1 MTVIELGEVA
11 SSSGDEPDDS
21 PAPGLDRRLLR
32 QAAVAVLTVLVVL
45 VVHGSAVP
53 RIHGVRQLW
62 SVPAA
67 ESDGS
72 TITADTAYLQR
83 TGSGSVRLTAYT
95 LATGAVRWSRDIA
108 ATVGYV
114 QPVEAA
120 GILLLPIDLRTVKL
134 ARGQDEV
141 VASEFHRETIA
152 LDARTGAERWRVAGE
167 PQTVADDTALM
178 AEFTEEG
185 TFARIRLI
193 RLADHSTVW
202 TKDILGVQNHTVAL
216 RGTRPDRF
224 ITATG
229 AGEVSV
235 FRYADGTL
243 VTRAKIPWVTPRP
256 EEGYFNDLIA
266 SGDFLVVN
274 HAQRE
279 TFELTVYRV
288 DTMTELWH
296 AKDTN
301 GYAFFCGSAGLC
313 LNLGDGIVARD
324 TATGRQR
331 WQLPRAANIWTVS
344 DGRLVLDDGVDDGH
358 PTLVDAVTG
367 TPIGE
372 PARGSTVWSPRPED
386 VLLLM
391 RATESPPGRTSITRW
406 DLRTGRRDLLGSVGL
421 LPGHRCQA
429 VANYLACTRETR
441 FEVIAVGWP

>member
-1 MTVIELGEVA
+1 MTVIELGEVT
-11 SSSGDEPDDS
+11 SSPGDQPDDWPS
-21 PAPGLDRRLLR
+21 PGLDRRLFR
-32 QAAVAVLTVLVVL
+32 QVALVVITVFVAML
-45 VVHGSAVP
+45 VTGSTVP
-53 RIHGVRQLW
+53 QARGVRPLW
-62 SVPAA
+62 SVPAV

-72 TITADTAYLQR
+72 TVTTDTAYLQR
-83 TGSGSVRLTAYT
+83 TGPDSVRLTAYT
-95 LATGAVRWSRDIA
+95 LATGEVRWSREIT

-120 GILLLPIDLRTVKL
+120 GIVLLPTDRRTVEPT
-134 ARGQDEV
+134 RGEEELV
-141 VASEFHRETIA
+141 TSEFHRETIA

-178 AEFTEEG
+178 TEYTEEG

-202 TKDILGVQNHTVAL
+202 IKDIPGVQNHTVAWQ
-216 RGTRPDRF
+216 GDRPERF

-229 AGEVSV
+229 AGEINI

-266 SGDFLVVN
+266 GGEFLVVN
-274 HAQRE
+274 RAQRE

-288 DTMTELWH
+288 DTMAELWH

-313 LNLGDGIVARD
+313 LNLGDGIVAHD
-324 TATGRQR
+324 TATGRRR
-331 WQLPRAANIWTVS
+331 WHLDRAANIWPVS

-367 TPIGE
+367 TPIGP
-372 PARGSTVWSPRPED
+372 PARGSTVWSPRPD
-386 VLLLM
+386 GALLLL
-391 RATESPPGRTSITRW
+391 RATQSPPGHTSVTRW
-406 DLRTGRRDLLGSVGL
+406 DLRTGRRDLLGAVGL

-429 VANYLACTRETR
+429 VANYLACARETR
-441 FEVIAVGWP
+441 FEVIAVGW